1 MCTYHE
7 YFFIAND
14 VDIGLPLMW
23 FGVLKFH
30 YENHMYAYDWTINIC
45 HVLLRP
51 TLSYPVGDAGN

>member
-1 MCTYHE
+1 MS
-7 YFFIAND
+7 
-14 VDIGLPLMW
+14 

-45 HVLLRP
+45 SVLLRP